1 MKSSFSSLLKDD
13 KGTKYKPQS
22 LVELI
27 NKNKNSKKGS
37 SISQQQQQ
45 HEQKLLAFI
54 GKDLLSMSNNTNN
67 SKNLFGSNTTTNKL
81 IGSPSANNNIN
92 SITTG
97 EPNRLFSKMFESF
110 LRRRVSAQ
118 KVPRCCNCPALRCKK
133 NCGQQKAQTGVS
145 RDEQLYCSSLC
156 S

>member
-45 HEQKLLAFI
+45 
-54 GKDLLSMSNNTNN
+54 N
-67 SKNLFGSNTTTNKL
+67 
-81 IGSPSANNNIN
+81 
-92 SITTG
+92 
-97 EPNRLFSKMFESF
+97 
-110 LRRRVSAQ
+110 
-118 KVPRCCNCPALRCKK
+118 
-133 NCGQQKAQTGVS
+133 
-145 RDEQLYCSSLC
+145 
-156 S
+156 